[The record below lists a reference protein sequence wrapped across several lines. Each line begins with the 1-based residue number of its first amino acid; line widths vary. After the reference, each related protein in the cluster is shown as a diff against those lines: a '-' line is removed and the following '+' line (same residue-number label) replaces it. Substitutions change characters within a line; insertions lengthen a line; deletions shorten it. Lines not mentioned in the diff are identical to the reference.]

1 MGKIGDYNAN
11 IGIGNLYKVIEHGQ
25 EMGVVTQKDPEC
37 SGSGWKF
44 DIPLSMKTPG
54 IGSKIYDKA
63 IRKFESDAKL
73 DAGNIDPKVREKE
86 VSDRLRRADET
97 AKALCD
103 DDKGGIEPFAD
114 ELAGELH
121 VKSSDKQK
129 MAALRKIT
137 EQLFA
142 SKTVTWWGALKK
154 EKQEELTK
162 QEETKQAEMAKQEEY
177 EKALRKADELD
188 GPKKDE
194 ALKKLE
200 DARKEDEAKKNLE
213 TLEKKAAADNLG
225 EKIAD
230 LDRRLGRDFSKSDL
244 MAAAVTLSHMVARG
258 ELDINHVETYLN
270 ETVFD
275 YADQKA
281 TLQMTARAMGE
292 LRAKVIGEGWG
303 DEYSRLVRIYAKS
316 SEDRK
321 GFLFC
326 AYKNLVVAADKIRE
340 KRIEL
345 VRELGL
351 ASIPAQTGGS
361 TGETLRRL
369 TKQLEGRALAA
380 FSNDAHCACDEVK
393 EFKMKAE
400 EFRSE
405 LAKLSFGLE
414 GEELEDYLK
423 KYERRAE
430 SLGDERVFTP
440 EFQKDVATYLKVLS
454 RGAELSARLEREEE
468 IRKSF
473 KKALGVIPRD
483 ENGLCRAGTYSV
495 SFSLGASLSWG
506 LDSGKPEFG
515 AKDSKA
521 TLGAGASAGFT
532 ATVSIG
538 EDGSASVSYGLN
550 LSGDV
555 TAGLEAP
562 GVTVSGGGGLGG
574 GWTKATAYKDID
586 SMCNDTSRMLLAL
599 TTGKEM
605 KNLFHG
611 GGVNSKSRDVAK
623 RIDNYAMRSLMSEMK
638 LMDDTDP
645 YLTPMKYNP
654 VTGIK
659 DTFSG
664 DLHGNARFSGGSDAK
679 KAKNFIAKSGISG
692 GASISLSGSIS
703 SAKNLKSHFAIA
715 RERGVLP
722 KDDAK
727 YGPGL
732 VRYDYQHADEG
743 LRGRAMPRETQLKN
757 LTARLEDLEAEL
769 EDFARAAA
777 VEKRSHG
784 HSRAGTDARFAA
796 ARSEAYKGMTYKD
809 FLKKRGIELGVYWGI
824 RNLFARNIRRTLY
837 AGDLAREAAYCEAK
851 IRELMP
857 DSDLPDDAKR
867 AVKAIEDGIYHNHLL
882 HLDTAG
888 RFSAERSAL
897 YQTERELSAA
907 ETVTASVDMKLKIP
921 DKGNFPGIEKAQSL
935 KVTSKYTN
943 VELTPN
949 DFYPEATSGAGW
961 KRLTPAQKNFDPAMK
976 RLEES
981 AGKELLPLR
990 PWESKESLDVSVDV
1004 SAVPFAGEILDL
1016 SFRKGLNAD
1025 LAGKSAS
1032 ADLVRELV
1040 FRHVNKAIAESAKK
1054 SASTFIKGISP
1065 SDGVFKADQSHTITF
1080 RLVKEYR
1087 PNGKYVYKLK
1097 ETSLD
1102 AKGRQSAG
1110 IGMPAKPGLKFSA
1123 GVARSSSENVR
1134 YWVGEDSLS
1143 GVMSR
1148 YGRLGRKTVMW
1159 EAFLNEQRNSIADLA
1174 KNAGAP
1180 KYIGGEDLTS
1190 EEFEPRTGLQGE
1202 LDRIQQH
1209 MWMHGDRAQYDA
1221 FMNAWADVHA
1231 AAGAINSADENAQK
1245 YGKAMT
1251 RLLSTI
1257 SNFYRKENAWW
1268 EMKEMPLA
1276 SGPAAQGK
1284 EPPASESVSLGVGMH
1299 AVEQGKCIRLASTV
1313 LENIT
1318 PEDLGLEKA
1327 DATTWKK
1334 DYASELTYLKGVQE
1348 EEPGRF
1354 YDDVLTE
1361 IGDGNS
1367 MDRKAQ
1373 ETAIKAVMKRHVA
1386 LIGKIEI
1393 GEKLP
1398 PIAGGVETK
1407 VALFPSF
1414 RGMNLAVRVNETR
1427 TNSPEKSVTIPKGVF
1442 RNKHVPADVEIS
1454 IDKVFMAPGKIPM
1467 VSLSWV
1473 DALENSSVRT
1483 LMHFPVS
1490 ALLACGV
1497 TEDAIK
1503 VDDRTKAEQR
1513 VKVKEDKQREE
1524 EIPAGLNAG
1533 GELKKSIKVDDIQEH
1548 YDGHG
1553 KSDSKLS
1560 NENKMEHTTVK
1571 QRSENIEERL
1581 KAQGET
1587 SSRGEVSGNV
1597 KLNQNNNKLTAAA
1610 FINKHRKKL
1619 TSDLTMLHAQVLKQ
1633 LGINDKSAIIEL
1645 IPAKFPALDVD
1656 SDKFKE
1662 IVQDVLKGNE
1672 NLSEA
1677 YLLNKLFGQIRE
1689 DYQPRDIIKV
1699 KNLESLG
1706 AVAMKDMKDKGI
1718 KVIDRENKLVQ
1729 ITLGQICDAKKGN
1742 EMSVKDYTD
1751 ALNNLFG
1758 ENEWGLIDTPIE
1770 KTLEI
1775 IPYFTLEM
1783 LEEPYKGL
1791 KDNLENA
1798 KTVLSDSVSKL
1809 DGFSQKEKDSI
1820 RKAIENA
1827 VISPFDKADTIW
1839 AVKPRSLM
1847 LHIVDKMREST
1858 FDAKEFLKGIIGE
1871 MIERNFTLH
1880 PKQQSNVRILAK
1892 DFDPVGAKQEKVSK
1906 QVEEIINN
1914 KQFLRQSGRNNCF
1927 IVSVL
1932 NALLSTEAGCAKLKK
1947 CFCEGKDG
1955 TYQFA
1960 HQMTVSDEDV
1970 KGWKQRYS
1978 AEAKKMSNLECIIWT
1993 AMDKRWKDLGKKG
2006 VEPGSQGFATDV
2018 AELFGLIPKALGGD
2032 DHLVE
2037 LPENELAI
2045 WVNAKNHL
2053 ANNQIAI
2060 VHIGGG
2066 DGGHYVAAKDV
2077 VAAKDDSPGQ
2087 NKKIICYDSLKAG
2100 TGEIKIG
2107 IENFVKKSDDVY
2119 ADNQIF
2125 LFEVPRDNGL
2135 KS

>member
-154 EKQEELTK
+154 EKQEELKK

-225 EKIAD
+225 DKITD

-321 GFLFC
+321 KFLFC
-326 AYKNLVVAADKIRE
+326 AYENLVVAADKIRE

-369 TKQLEGRALAA
+369 TKQLEVRALAA

-405 LAKLSFGLE
+405 LAKLSFDLE

-423 KYERRAE
+423 KNERRDE

-454 RGAELSARLEREEE
+454 QGAKLSARLEREEE

-654 VTGIK
+654 VTGIM

-824 RNLFARNIRRTLY
+824 RNLFVRNIRRTLY

-851 IRELMP
+851 IRDLMP

-990 PWESKESLDVSVDV
+990 PWESKESLVVSVDV

-1180 KYIGGEDLTS
+1180 KYIRGEDLTS

-1284 EPPASESVSLGVGMH
+1284 EPPAKVKPKTEVDSEKQLELDFLAWVENGKKFSPFVSAEDLQKIYGNYLQNNKAPKDIGNLQKKLSEGKHEVPLVHELQTNQNKMDPETFKQRVEFFNARVKRNGEGVILNQKNNLANESAEEFIKRHNLTRKIADLRAKIMQTLKIDARFDGWLRSECPTLNPGSEEFKKIVNATLTKNKSKGPDEIIRQIVSNCLPKDAYFGNGGSATYVMVWDADKGKLKVRHEEENRVVSL
-1299 AVEQGKCIRLASTV
+1299 EQYLRQDPPHLNVNYQHIRALMAQ
-1313 LENIT
+1313 T
-1318 PEDLGLEKA
+1318 PE
-1327 DATTWKK
+1327 
-1334 DYASELTYLKGVQE
+1334 
-1348 EEPGRF
+1348 
-1354 YDDVLTE
+1354 
-1361 IGDGNS
+1361 
-1367 MDRKAQ
+1367 
-1373 ETAIKAVMKRHVA
+1373 
-1386 LIGKIEI
+1386 
-1393 GEKLP
+1393 
-1398 PIAGGVETK
+1398 
-1407 VALFPSF
+1407 
-1414 RGMNLAVRVNETR
+1414 
-1427 TNSPEKSVTIPKGVF
+1427 
-1442 RNKHVPADVEIS
+1442 
-1454 IDKVFMAPGKIPM
+1454 
-1467 VSLSWV
+1467 
-1473 DALENSSVRT
+1473 
-1483 LMHFPVS
+1483 
-1490 ALLACGV
+1490 
-1497 TEDAIK
+1497 
-1503 VDDRTKAEQR
+1503 
-1513 VKVKEDKQREE
+1513 
-1524 EIPAGLNAG
+1524 
-1533 GELKKSIKVDDIQEH
+1533 ELKK
-1548 YDGHG
+1548 
-1553 KSDSKLS
+1553 
-1560 NENKMEHTTVK
+1560 NE
-1571 QRSENIEERL
+1571 
-1581 KAQGET
+1581 
-1587 SSRGEVSGNV
+1587 
-1597 KLNQNNNKLTAAA
+1597 
-1610 FINKHRKKL
+1610 
-1619 TSDLTMLHAQVLKQ
+1619 TMFV
-1633 LGINDKSAIIEL
+1633 N
-1645 IPAKFPALDVD
+1645 
-1656 SDKFKE
+1656 FK
-1662 IVQDVLKGNE
+1662 NE
-1672 NLSEA
+1672 
-1677 YLLNKLFGQIRE
+1677 F
-1689 DYQPRDIIKV
+1689 
-1699 KNLESLG
+1699 
-1706 AVAMKDMKDKGI
+1706 KDK
-1718 KVIDRENKLVQ
+1718 
-1729 ITLGQICDAKKGN
+1729 
-1742 EMSVKDYTD
+1742 
-1751 ALNNLFG
+1751 
-1758 ENEWGLIDTPIE
+1758 
-1770 KTLEI
+1770 
-1775 IPYFTLEM
+1775 
-1783 LEEPYKGL
+1783 
-1791 KDNLENA
+1791 
-1798 KTVLSDSVSKL
+1798 VS
-1809 DGFSQKEKDSI
+1809 
-1820 RKAIENA
+1820 
-1827 VISPFDKADTIW
+1827 
-1839 AVKPRSLM
+1839 SL
-1847 LHIVDKMREST
+1847 LPS
-1858 FDAKEFLKGIIGE
+1858 KEFLKGKLTDVSDEEVEDIHKIIRKTYIDPILKANHFWE
-1871 MIERNFTLH
+1871 ITLNDAKTYRNELVLRLKTVEDPSLSAVVKEFIEEQITGNFAL
-1880 PKQQSNVRILAK
+1880 KEKSGNS
-1892 DFDPVGAKQEKVSK
+1892 EKVVLGRREPKPDKTGKVSQGTVSEFVK
-1906 QVEEIINN
+1906 RVIKEDR
-1914 KQFLRQSGRNNCF
+1914 FLEQKGTNNCF
-1927 IVSVL
+1927 IISVV
-1932 NALLSTEAGCAKLKK
+1932 NALLSNEKGRKILEN
-1947 CFCEGKDG
+1947 CFCRADN
-1955 TYQFA
+1955 TYQFNKNGSA
-1960 HQMTVSDEDV
+1960 FEVTDEEVNKFKTDNQKLEMSD
-1970 KGWKQRYS
+1970 
-1978 AEAKKMSNLECIIWT
+1978 LEWVVWT
-1993 AMDKRWKDLGKKG
+1993 AMKK
-2006 VEPGSQGFATDV
+2006 A
-2018 AELFGLIPKALGGD
+2018 
-2032 DHLVE
+2032 
-2037 LPENELAI
+2037 
-2045 WVNAKNHL
+2045 
-2053 ANNQIAI
+2053 
-2060 VHIGGG
+2060 
-2066 DGGHYVAAKDV
+2066 
-2077 VAAKDDSPGQ
+2077 
-2087 NKKIICYDSLKAG
+2087 AG
-2100 TGEIKIG
+2100 TGELNAQPGNQWYAADVASIFGLKQKNWENDGIG
-2107 IENFVKKSDDVY
+2107 IPENALGVWVNARNHLAGGQIAVVHEGNDNNGHYLAVKEVESQDGKRHIVCYNSSGKEGEKTHLPGEFLRASDSGNAGV
-2119 ADNQIF
+2119 QML
-2125 LFEVPRDNGL
+2125 LFEFPRDNGL